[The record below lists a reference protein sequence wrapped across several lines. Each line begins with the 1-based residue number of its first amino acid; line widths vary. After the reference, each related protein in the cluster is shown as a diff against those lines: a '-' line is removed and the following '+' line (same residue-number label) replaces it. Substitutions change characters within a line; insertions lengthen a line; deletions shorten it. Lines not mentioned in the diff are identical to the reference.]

1 MDKDIAPGLIEKV
14 NKDFDNNIKNDRDV
28 TALNEKLAAG
38 QAKYEDAYKYAESV
52 GTARSKAL
60 SEISAASLPEGKMH
74 YNIASRLLSDSLTT
88 DHEMVADYAAGVQKS
103 YNDKAGIHLKA
114 LKVDVNQDRID
125 GFVEGVCNADN
136 FDDVKWKFGEP
147 VVTHSR
153 SVVDD
158 TIKKN
163 AEFQSKAG
171 ITATVT
177 RRAAPRCCDWCTD
190 LEGEYTYPG
199 VPGEVFQRHDNC
211 KCTVDYNGKK
221 LKAYGTGEKAH
232 TFRDPDE
239 ERRSGGSSGSG
250 RSAQDRKDWH
260 GYGSKKAYVN
270 RFAEQKNQEKNVRQ
284 NLRLSMNTSTGN
296 GETIRRELGYIDPER
311 TNQAIA
317 YFREEIR
324 NEKIEHAIVIDE
336 NGKVVHFIGGADGVD
351 LFNVKL
357 DNAHILHNHPDLDD
371 ILSFGKDD
379 FGVMQENQSAIYELC
394 NPMYNYRAEIIKDLS
409 EVSYSKYY
417 DMSLKVMKDGDDMQD
432 VVMQLF
438 SENGYIKYDKKRF
451 K

>member
-1 MDKDIAPGLIEKV
+1 MEYRRNRKRVLMSESICALCGRPVDMELKAPDPMAPTVDHIIPINKGGHPSDIA
-14 NKDFDNNIKNDRDV
+14 
-28 TALNEKLAAG
+28 
-38 QAKYEDAYKYAESV
+38 KYAAE
-52 GTARSKAL
+52 
-60 SEISAASLPEGKMH
+60 
-74 YNIASRLLSDSLTT
+74 
-88 DHEMVADYAAGVQKS
+88 VQKT
-103 YNDKAGIHLKA
+103 YNEKAGIGLKA
-114 LKVDVNQDRID
+114 LKADVDEERID
-125 GFVEGVCNADN
+125 GFVQRLSSEDV
-136 FDDVKWKFGEP
+136 FDDVKWMMKEP
-147 VVTHSR
+147 VVTHAR

-163 AEFQSKAG
+163 AEFQHRAG
-171 ITATVT
+171 LTAKVT
-177 RRAAPRCCDWCTD
+177 RKAAPRCCDWCTD
-190 LEGEYTYPG
+190 LEEDYTYPN
-199 VPGEVFQRHDNC
+199 VPREVFQRHDHC
-211 KCTVDYNGKK
+211 KCTVDYEGKRLRAYGSGGKK
-221 LKAYGTGEKAH
+221 H
-232 TFRDPDE
+232 TFRDPAE
-239 ERRSGGSSGSG
+239 ERRSNKSSGSG
-250 RSAQDRKDWH
+250 RSDKDRKDWH

-357 DNAHILHNHPDLDD
+357 DNAHILHNHPDWDD

-417 DMSLKVMKDGDDMQD
+417 DMSLKAMKDGDDMQD
-432 VVMQLF
+432 VVMQLL